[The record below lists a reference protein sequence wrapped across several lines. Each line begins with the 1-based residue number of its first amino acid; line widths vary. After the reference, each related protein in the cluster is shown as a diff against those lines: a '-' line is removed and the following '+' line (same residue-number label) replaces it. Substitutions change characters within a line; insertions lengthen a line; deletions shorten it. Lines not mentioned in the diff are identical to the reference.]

1 MPSLFIGIYVAL
13 YPYTAQTEQEISV
26 EQGDLLYL
34 LEKSQED
41 DWWKV
46 KKRVLGAETE
56 EPVGL
61 VPNNYVQQEL
71 SFKEDEPFNIYD
83 NSDPDWILVGD
94 SHGDFGFVPSNYVE
108 QGSNVAAV
116 AAPASVPVA
125 TPVAAP
131 PVQQSTYVPPPPPPT
146 FVPNQSKPLPDMP
159 EEEQAPPPNP
169 RPTESN
175 RQSTYQNN
183 YEEEEED
190 APPLPSRPT
199 GRNSSPPPAAKSSK
213 QEQFYTWAVQEVDGR
228 KKYKATLSIA
238 NGSIMFSPGKS
249 AHAAQQWPIDDLIY
263 YNQEKKHVFLEFQ
276 HPTVSLDLHAGSKET
291 AEEITSI
298 LGEFAGANK
307 AAGLREVITAAK
319 SAGQKMGKVLYDFEA
334 QGDDEV
340 SVKEGENIF
349 ILDSE
354 KSTEWWM
361 VRNASGKEGVV
372 PSSYVEVAPEP
383 TASKRLSFRT
393 NSIRK
398 NDDKKS
404 EKKRRSSLF
413 SSSGRKE
420 RQREKEREE
429 QEREQEEYNRQQER
443 RRAKD
448 ESRSKPDPSKVRTWV
463 DRTGTF
469 KVEAQLLGCIDGKI
483 HLHKLNGVKIAV
495 AASKMSIADLEY
507 VERKTGVSLEDD
519 KPLASVKRSKSSA
532 GTSSR
537 RRESPRRDPSPP
549 NREPSPRRR
558 SPNNSN
564 RILTIPGG
572 VSTGV
577 NNGINLAN
585 AGTPINNVS
594 TVTASAPPPSAQKV
608 SQPAQPEYDWFGFF
622 LECGVDISNC
632 QRYAINFNRDQM
644 DESVLEDITPPVLRT
659 LGLKE
664 GDILRVT
671 KKLDEKFSR
680 RKVDGLEESKTGGG
694 LFSGPGGT
702 LKNNTSKTAQ
712 APEPVQQQVPSQQ
725 PQATGVKASF
735 DDDAWAVKNPPQPSA
750 PVETMAPPPPPP
762 AAPVAAPVAAPAP
775 APPAP
780 VPTQPTGA
788 LKDFLDF
795 KPLEPV
801 KTAAAVNPTG
811 SVPNLPLQR
820 TGAAPLNT
828 TLTGNGAVVTIPVT
842 IPIQFQPV
850 VAAQPVI
857 SSQPTGGTIREPLG
871 PFATGVAQVVTG
883 GPFAPLQNSFTG
895 SVAQQNAG
903 FVPAQNTGFVSS
915 TPGFVPAQN
924 TGFFPVQSTGFV
936 SSTPGFVPA
945 QNTGFVSSTPG
956 FVPTQ
961 VTGGPFANQPTGG
974 PFANQPTGG
983 PFVPQQQTGFASQS
997 TGALMISQITGGAS
1011 GPSLAQLQQQKQQ
1024 QQPQPSFGAQF
1035 SSAPVSVS
1043 STGFGQPPATSFGQL
1058 PVTSFG
1064 QPPVTSF
1071 GQPAVTSFGQPAV
1084 TTFGQPAVT
1093 SFAQQ
1098 QPVTTFGQPI
1108 NAFGQ
1113 PQQQQFVPSQM
1124 TSFNAGFGIQQQPV
1138 AATGFGQPPMTSF
1151 GQPTGINGLNNQ
1163 FQQMNVGGNGFG
1175 YQQPLQNQPTGFGFG
1190 NVNQSS
1196 NVSAFGGAGGALQP
1210 TPTGRRANLAA
1221 ATPQNPFGF

>member
-1 MPSLFIGIYVAL
+1 
-13 YPYTAQTEQEISV
+13 
-26 EQGDLLYL
+26 
-34 LEKSQED
+34 
-41 DWWKV
+41 
-46 KKRVLGAETE
+46 
-56 EPVGL
+56 
-61 VPNNYVQQEL
+61 
-71 SFKEDEPFNIYD
+71 
-83 NSDPDWILVGD
+83 
-94 SHGDFGFVPSNYVE
+94 
-108 QGSNVAAV
+108 
-116 AAPASVPVA
+116 
-125 TPVAAP
+125 
-131 PVQQSTYVPPPPPPT
+131 
-146 FVPNQSKPLPDMP
+146 MP
-159 EEEQAPPPNP
+159 EEEQAPPNP

-175 RQSTYQNN
+175 RQNDYQNN
-183 YEEEEED
+183 YEEEEEE

-199 GRNSSPPPAAKSSK
+199 ERNNSPPPATKSSK
-213 QEQFYTWAVQEVDGR
+213 QEQFFTWAVQEVDGR

-383 TASKRLSFRT
+383 TASKRLSFRN

-398 NDDKKS
+398 NDEKKS
-404 EKKRRSSLF
+404 EKKRRSSYF

-443 RRAKD
+443 RRAKE
-448 ESRSKPDPSKVRTWV
+448 ESKSKPDPSKVRTWV

-495 AASKMSIADLEY
+495 AASKMSIPDLEY

-532 GTSSR
+532 GTSGR
-537 RRESPRRDPSPP
+537 RRESPRRDSSPN
-549 NREPSPRRR
+549 NRDSSPRRR
-558 SPNNSN
+558 SPNNG
-564 RILTIPGG
+564 ILTIPGG

-594 TVTASAPPPSAQKV
+594 TVTASAPPPSAQKA
-608 SQPAQPEYDWFGFF
+608 SQSSQPEYDWFGFF
-622 LECGVDISNC
+622 LDCGVDISNC

-664 GDILRVT
+664 GDILRVS
-671 KKLDEKFSR
+671 KKLDERFSR
-680 RKVDGLEESKTGGG
+680 RKADGLEESKTGGG

-712 APEPVQQQVPSQQ
+712 TLEPAQQQVSSQQ

-750 PVETMAPPPPPP
+750 FVDTPAPPPPL
-762 AAPVAAPVAAPAP
+762 AASVAAPVAAPP
-775 APPAP
+775 PPAP
-780 VPTQPTGA
+780 VRAQPTGA

-801 KTAAAVNPTG
+801 KTAAAINPTG
-811 SVPNLPLQR
+811 SAPNLPLQR
-820 TGAAPLNT
+820 TGGAPLNSMP
-828 TLTGNGAVVTIPVT
+828 TGNGAVVTIPVT

-871 PFATGVAQVVTG
+871 PFATGVAQVITG

-895 SVAQQNAG
+895 SVAQQNTG
-903 FVPAQNTGFVSS
+903 FVPAQN
-915 TPGFVPAQN
+915 
-924 TGFFPVQSTGFV
+924 TGFV

-956 FVPTQ
+956 FVPAQNTGFVSSTPGFVPAQ
-961 VTGGPFANQPTGG
+961 ITGGPFVNQPTGG

-1024 QQPQPSFGAQF
+1024 QQPQPPFGAQF

-1043 STGFGQPPATSFGQL
+1043 STGFGQPPN
-1058 PVTSFG
+1058 TSFG

-1071 GQPAVTSFGQPAV
+1071 GQPAVTSFGQPGV
-1084 TTFGQPAVT
+1084 TTFGQPPLT
-1093 SFAQQ
+1093 SFGQ

-1138 AATGFGQPPMTSF
+1138 AATGFGQPPVTSF
-1151 GQPTGINGLNNQ
+1151 GQPTGINGLSNQ
-1163 FQQMNVGGNGFG
+1163 FQQMNVGGNAFG

-1196 NVSAFGGAGGALQP
+1196 NISAFGGAPAGGALQP